1 MIDSMLSRFH
11 PPFGFPCAIAT
22 TILKDKAVIESYT
35 KKSRQLLSGQY
46 SLATKFLDKT
56 GIDYVR
62 NG

>member
-1 MIDSMLSRFH
+1 MLSRFH
-11 PPFGFPCAIAT
+11 SPFGFPCAIAT

-35 KKSRQLLSGQY
+35 KISRQLLSEHY
-46 SLATKFLDKT
+46 SLATNVLDKA